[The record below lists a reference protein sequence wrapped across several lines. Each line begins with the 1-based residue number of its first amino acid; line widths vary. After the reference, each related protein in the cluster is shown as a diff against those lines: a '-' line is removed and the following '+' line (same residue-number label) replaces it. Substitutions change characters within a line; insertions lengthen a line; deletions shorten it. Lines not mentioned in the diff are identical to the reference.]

1 MDFNSLLTLLRPEIS
16 LLALIVILLIY
27 DLCAG
32 ARGRKYF
39 QAVAAV
45 LMAAH
50 VAGCFFPVPEG
61 QLFGGMFETTRMG
74 TLVKAILGLG
84 TLLVF
89 LQANGALKKEDSAF
103 KTGEFY
109 VLTLSTLLGM
119 YFMIS
124 SGNFLMLYLGLE
136 TASIPLAC
144 LVAFDKYKHNSAEAG
159 AKFILT
165 AALSSGVLLYGI
177 SMIYGTCGTL
187 YFSDVPYLMDMSAMQ
202 IAGMVFFMAGM
213 GFKISLVPFH
223 LWTADVYQ
231 GAPTSVT
238 AYLSVVSKGSAAF
251 VLMLVLFKVFAPM
264 AYIWKDLMYGLI
276 VVTITVA
283 NLFAI
288 RQNNIKRFFAFSSIS
303 QAGYIMLALMS
314 GSAAGMSALVYYVL
328 IYVLSNMAAFG
339 VIAAIDTRTGKVDI
353 SDYDGLYS
361 TNPRLALVMM
371 LALFSLGGIPPF
383 AGFFS
388 KFFIFAAAASQG
400 YYVLVLIALVN
411 TVISLYYYLL
421 VVKAM
426 FIKKSETPIAPF
438 RSDAPMALSLAVC
451 VAGILLAGLVSC
463 IYTGISALGFGM

>member
-1 MDFNSLLTLLRPEIS
+1 MDFNSILTFLRPELS
-16 LLALIVILLIY
+16 LLAVIIILLIY

-32 ARGRKYF
+32 ARGRKHF
-39 QAVAAV
+39 QTVAYA
-45 LMAAH
+45 LMAVH
-50 VAGCFFPVPEG
+50 IAGSFFLVPEG
-61 QLFGGMFETTRMG
+61 ELFGGMFVTTRMG
-74 TLVKAILGLG
+74 SLVKAILSLA

-89 LQANGALKKEDSAF
+89 LQANGALKKEDSSY

-109 VLTLSTLLGM
+109 VLTLSTLFGM
-119 YFMIS
+119 YMMIS

-165 AALSSGVLLYGI
+165 AALSSGILLYGI

-187 YFSDVPYLMDMSAMQ
+187 YFADVPALMNMSPMQ
-202 IAGMVFFMAGM
+202 IAGMVFFLAGM

-251 VLMLVLFKVFAPM
+251 VLLLVLVKVFAPM
-264 AYIWKDLMYGLI
+264 AYIWKDLMYGI
-276 VVTITVA
+276 IIVTITVA

-303 QAGYIMLALMS
+303 QAGYIMLGIMGGNAE
-314 GSAAGMSALVYYVL
+314 GMTSLVYYIL
-328 IYVLSNMAAFG
+328 IYVFSNMAAFG
-339 VIAAIDTRTGKVDI
+339 VISAIDHKTDKVNI
-353 SDYDGLYS
+353 SDYNGLYS

-400 YYVLVLIALVN
+400 YYILVLIALIN

-426 FIKKSETPIAPF
+426 FINKSETPVARFSSNSPAAI
-438 RSDAPMALSLAVC
+438 SMIIC
-451 VAGILLAGLVSC
+451 VAGIFVAGIASC
-463 IYTGISALGFGM
+463 IYSGIDALSF

>member
-39 QAVAAV
+39 QTVAAV